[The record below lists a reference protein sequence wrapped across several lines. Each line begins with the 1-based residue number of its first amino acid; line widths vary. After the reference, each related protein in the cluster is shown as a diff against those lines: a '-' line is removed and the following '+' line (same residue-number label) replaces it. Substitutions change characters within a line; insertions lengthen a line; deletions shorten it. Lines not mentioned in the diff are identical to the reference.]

1 MEILGYLESVF
12 YDGNSK
18 LPGGKYKFTILNIE
32 NGERLEL
39 HTKLDAKEEFVV
51 GVIYR
56 IEYDETNF
64 VYNMILMYENMLDFK
79 NKIVSHRSYNYF
91 KNPNQYK
98 VQIVKYVIFAV
109 IVVIVFQI
117 LLQFIK

>member
-1 MEILGYLESVF
+1 MEILGFLESVF

-18 LPGGKYKFTILNIE
+18 LPGGKYTFNVLNIE
-32 NGERLEL
+32 TGERIEL
-39 HTKLDAKEEFVV
+39 HTRLDAKEEFIV

-64 VYNMILMYENMLDFK
+64 VYNMILMYENIMDFK
-79 NKIVSHRSYNYF
+79 NKIVSYRSYNYF

-98 VQIVKYVIFAV
+98 IQIVKYTIFAV
-109 IVVIVFQI
+109 IVIIIFQI
-117 LLQFIK
+117 LFFFIK